1 MKEYIGESMRDT
13 RQALS
18 SRQRLLG
25 RRRLARGDE
34 PGLAAFEARPHELLL
49 APVLLPVFRILD
61 PRLDVGLPPA
71 KRRGIGGGVRDREKR
86 ENTTLQALSLQEQ
99 TPQIWLSF
107 TANRQATHLSCRCFF
122 SSSWL
127 ATRSCQ
133 ALDFLAFSLASCLGI
148 GCAVGSA

>member
-1 MKEYIGESMRDT
+1 MSFFSRLSFFLFFVSWIRDWM
-13 RQALS
+13 LVF
-18 SRQRLLG
+18 LLQ
-25 RRRLARGDE
+25 
-34 PGLAAFEARPHELLL
+34 
-49 APVLLPVFRILD
+49 
-61 PRLDVGLPPA
+61 
-71 KRRGIGGGVRDREKR
+71 KGGKWGVCVRDREKQ
-86 ENTTLQALSLQEQ
+86 ENTTLPALSLQEQ

-133 ALDFLAFSLASCLGI
+133 AVDFLAFSLASCLGI